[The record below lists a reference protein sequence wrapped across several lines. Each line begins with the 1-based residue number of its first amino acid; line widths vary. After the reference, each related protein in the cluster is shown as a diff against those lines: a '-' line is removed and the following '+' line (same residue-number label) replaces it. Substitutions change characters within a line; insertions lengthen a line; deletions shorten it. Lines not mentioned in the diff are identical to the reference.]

1 MKSNGSK
8 LSKLIACLAFS
19 SAAFG
24 SVNQSSAL
32 IIQQEI
38 NENLQ
43 RQMVRHATRTTILE
57 RFYNKLRKN
66 PTKRVSTA
74 INEATDETPYF
85 EIFHALTAKPWG
97 NYVPRDLLVL
107 AEQIKKG
114 EKPELEDL
122 IELEKDLLFN
132 SIPERI

>member
-1 MKSNGSK
+1 M
-8 LSKLIACLAFS
+8 IAGLAFS
-19 SAAFG
+19 AAAFG
-24 SVNQSSAL
+24 GVNQASAL

-57 RFYNKLRKN
+57 KFYNKLRKN
-66 PTKRVSTA
+66 PTKPVSTA
-74 INEATDETPYF
+74 INEATDETSYF
-85 EIFHALTAKPWG
+85 EIFNVLTAEPWG

-107 AEQIKKG
+107 AKQIKKG
-114 EKPELEDL
+114 EKPKLKDL

-132 SIPERI
+132 SIPESI